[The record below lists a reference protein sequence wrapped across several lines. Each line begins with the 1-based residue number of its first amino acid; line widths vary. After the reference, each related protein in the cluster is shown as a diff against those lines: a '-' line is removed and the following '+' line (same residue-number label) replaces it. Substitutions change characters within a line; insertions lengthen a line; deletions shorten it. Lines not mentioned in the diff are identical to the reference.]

1 MTIKEKSFAFAAR
14 SRTIDVN
21 CNKLRG
27 QNNLK
32 CRLGCD
38 EEENQ
43 AHLLLCKGLAGSD
56 IVKDVPNHDDIY
68 VNDATKIETISKIL
82 QQKFKL
88 LKETDDDNQVHSP
101 IKACAASTYIDIY
114 VPNVNVDI
122 NDELD

>member
-21 CNKLRG
+21 SNKLRG
-27 QNNLK
+27 QKDLK

-43 AHLLLCKGLAGSD
+43 AHLLLCKALAGSD

-68 VNDATKIETISKIL
+68 VNDVPKIETISRIL

-88 LKETDDDNQVHSP
+88 FKETYDDNQVHSP
-101 IKACAASTYIDIY
+101 SQACAASPPIDIY
-114 VPNVNVDI
+114 IPNVNVNI